1 MAVLIGSARVDENG
15 GYSGGK
21 AGSQTEKEISTQNW
35 YLHSKGWVL
44 IRPKDSNI
52 AEKIAKN
59 MEYAC
64 DSAYVGYDQSQNTT
78 LTSVAKQYGYDI
90 SRVKTPCE
98 TDCARLVRVCCL
110 YAGIE
115 VGDFYTGNMKSYLEK
130 TGKFEILTSD
140 KYCKSSNYLK
150 RGDILVTKTKGH
162 TVVVLS
168 NGVNAKSENV
178 VVQENKNNTTTEKPV
193 VITNSTNK
201 IDTVKEVQKWANK
214 NYKSCLVEDG
224 IYGNKTKKA
233 LVEIFQTEL
242 NQTYKATLKVDG
254 IWGAKTR
261 AACKTLKKGDKND
274 VVGVLQALLICN
286 GYKEAYLDKDYGR
299 ATESAVILYQGK
311 NGLVVDGKAGKNTF
325 AKLCD

>member
-15 GYSGGK
+15 RYSGGK
-21 AGSQTEKEISTQNW
+21 AGSQTAKEISTQNW

-44 IRPKDSNI
+44 IRPKDSKA

-64 DSAYVGYDQSQNTT
+64 DSDYVGYDQSQNTT
-78 LTSVAKQYGYDI
+78 LASAAKQYGYDI
-90 SRVKTPCE
+90 SKVKTPCE

-140 KYCKSSNYLK
+140 KYCKSSDYLK

-168 NGVNAKSENV
+168 NGAKALSDNVNTSNKSTATTNTASNSSTVIKVEPAKSFD
-178 VVQENKNNTTTEKPV
+178 KTLHG
-193 VITNSTNK
+193 
-201 IDTVKEVQKWANK
+201 
-214 NYKSCLVEDG
+214 NYKTTANLNMRAGAGTSKKILTVVPKDG
-224 IYGNKTKKA
+224 KVTCYGYYTSVNGVKWYYVMYKTFSGFVSSK
-233 LVEIFQTEL
+233 
-242 NQTYKATLKVDG
+242 Y
-254 IWGAKTR
+254 
-261 AACKTLKKGDKND
+261 LKK
-274 VVGVLQALLICN
+274 
-286 GYKEAYLDKDYGR
+286 
-299 ATESAVILYQGK
+299 
-311 NGLVVDGKAGKNTF
+311 
-325 AKLCD
+325 

>member
-1 MAVLIGSARVDENG
+1 MAVLVGSARIDERG
-15 GYSGGK
+15 KSSGGQ

-44 IRPKDSNI
+44 IRPKNSKE

-64 DSAYVGYDQSQNTT
+64 DSVYIGYDQSQNTT
-78 LTSVAKQYGYDI
+78 LATVAKKYGYDI
-90 SRVKTPCE
+90 SKVKTPCE

-140 KYCKSSNYLK
+140 KYCKSSDYLK

-168 NGVNAKSENV
+168 NGVKALSDNVAVSNSNKTNTASNNSSAIKVDPAKSF
-178 VVQENKNNTTTEKPV
+178 
-193 VITNSTNK
+193 
-201 IDTVKEVQKWANK
+201 D
-214 NYKSCLVEDG
+214 
-224 IYGNKTKKA
+224 
-233 LVEIFQTEL
+233 
-242 NQTYKATLKVDG
+242 
-254 IWGAKTR
+254 
-261 AACKTLKKGDKND
+261 KTLHGSYKTTANLNMRAGAGTSKKVLTIIPKDGKVTCYGYYTSVND
-274 VVGVLQALLICN
+274 VKWYYVMYKNLS
-286 GYKEAYLDKDYGR
+286 GYTFSGFVSSKYLK
-299 ATESAVILYQGK
+299 K
-311 NGLVVDGKAGKNTF
+311 
-325 AKLCD
+325 

>member
-1 MAVLIGSARVDENG
+1 MAVLVGSARADENG

-21 AGSQTEKEISTQNW
+21 AGSQTAKEISTQNW

-44 IRPKDSNI
+44 IRPKDSKV

-64 DSAYVGYDQSQNTT
+64 DSDYVGYDQSQNTT
-78 LTSVAKQYGYDI
+78 LASAAKQYGYDI
-90 SRVKTPCE
+90 SKVKTPCE

-140 KYCKSSNYLK
+140 KYCKSSDYLK

-168 NGVNAKSENV
+168 NGSKASSDKV
-178 VVQENKNNTTTEKPV
+178 VVSNNTTSNDNV
-193 VITNSTNK
+193 NNSVATNAASKNPTSVK
-201 IDTVKEVQKWANK
+201 IDPAKSFDKTLHG
-214 NYKSCLVEDG
+214 NYKTTANLNMRAGAGTSKKILTIIPKDG
-224 IYGNKTKKA
+224 KVTCYGYYTSINGVKWYY
-233 LVEIFQTEL
+233 V
-242 NQTYKATLKVDG
+242 TYKTFSGFVSSKY
-254 IWGAKTR
+254 
-261 AACKTLKKGDKND
+261 LKK
-274 VVGVLQALLICN
+274 
-286 GYKEAYLDKDYGR
+286 
-299 ATESAVILYQGK
+299 
-311 NGLVVDGKAGKNTF
+311 
-325 AKLCD
+325 

>member
-1 MAVLIGSARVDENG
+1 MAVLIGSARADENG

-21 AGSQTEKEISTQNW
+21 AGSQTAKEISTQNW

-44 IRPKDSNI
+44 IRPKDSKV

-64 DSAYVGYDQSQNTT
+64 NSDYVGYDQSQNTT
-78 LTSVAKQYGYDI
+78 LASAAKQYGYDI
-90 SRVKTPCE
+90 SKVKTPCE

-140 KYCKSSNYLK
+140 KYCKSSDYLK

-168 NGVNAKSENV
+168 NGAKASSDTIVVSSNNSVATTNKVTTNTATKTPIAIKVEPAKSFD
-178 VVQENKNNTTTEKPV
+178 KTLHGSYKTTANLNMRAGAGTSK
-193 VITNSTNK
+193 K
-201 IDTVKEVQKWANK
+201 ILTIIPKDGKVTCYGYYTSVNGVKWYYV
-214 NYKSCLVEDG
+214 
-224 IYGNKTKKA
+224 
-233 LVEIFQTEL
+233 
-242 NQTYKATLKVDG
+242 TYKTFSGFVSSKY
-254 IWGAKTR
+254 
-261 AACKTLKKGDKND
+261 LKK
-274 VVGVLQALLICN
+274 
-286 GYKEAYLDKDYGR
+286 
-299 ATESAVILYQGK
+299 
-311 NGLVVDGKAGKNTF
+311 
-325 AKLCD
+325 

>member
-1 MAVLIGSARVDENG
+1 MAVLVGSARADENG

-21 AGSQTEKEISTQNW
+21 AGSQTAKEISTQNW

-44 IRPKDSNI
+44 IRPKDSKV

-64 DSAYVGYDQSQNTT
+64 DSDYVGYDQSQNTT
-78 LTSVAKQYGYDI
+78 LASAAKQYGYDI
-90 SRVKTPCE
+90 SKVKTPCE

-140 KYCKSSNYLK
+140 KYCKSSDYLK

-168 NGVNAKSENV
+168 NGSKASSDKV
-178 VVQENKNNTTTEKPV
+178 VVSNNTTSNDNV
-193 VITNSTNK
+193 NNSVATNTASKNPTSVK
-201 IDTVKEVQKWANK
+201 IDPAKSFDKTLHG
-214 NYKSCLVEDG
+214 NYKTTANLNMRAGAGTSKKILTIIPKDG
-224 IYGNKTKKA
+224 KVTCYGYYTSINGVKWYY
-233 LVEIFQTEL
+233 V
-242 NQTYKATLKVDG
+242 TYKTFSGFVSSKY
-254 IWGAKTR
+254 
-261 AACKTLKKGDKND
+261 LKK
-274 VVGVLQALLICN
+274 
-286 GYKEAYLDKDYGR
+286 
-299 ATESAVILYQGK
+299 
-311 NGLVVDGKAGKNTF
+311 
-325 AKLCD
+325 

>member
-21 AGSQTEKEISTQNW
+21 AGSQIAKEISTQNW

-44 IRPKDSNI
+44 IRPKDSNA

-64 DSAYVGYDQSQNTT
+64 DSDYVGYDQSQNTT
-78 LTSVAKQYGYDI
+78 LASVSKQYGYDV
-90 SRVKTPCE
+90 SKVKTPCE

-140 KYCKSSNYLK
+140 KYCKSSDYLK

-168 NGVNAKSENV
+168 NGSKASLDKTTSS
-178 VVQENKNNTTTEKPV
+178 NNTTTTNNVSKKPASV
-193 VITNSTNK
+193 K
-201 IDTVKEVQKWANK
+201 IDPAKSFDKSLAGKYKTTANLNIRAGAGTSKTILTVIPKNGNVTCYGYYTNVSDTKW
-214 NYKSCLVEDG
+214 YYV
-224 IYGNKTKKA
+224 
-233 LVEIFQTEL
+233 
-242 NQTYKATLKVDG
+242 TYKNSNGVTLSGFVSSKY
-254 IWGAKTR
+254 
-261 AACKTLKKGDKND
+261 LKK
-274 VVGVLQALLICN
+274 
-286 GYKEAYLDKDYGR
+286 
-299 ATESAVILYQGK
+299 
-311 NGLVVDGKAGKNTF
+311 
-325 AKLCD
+325 